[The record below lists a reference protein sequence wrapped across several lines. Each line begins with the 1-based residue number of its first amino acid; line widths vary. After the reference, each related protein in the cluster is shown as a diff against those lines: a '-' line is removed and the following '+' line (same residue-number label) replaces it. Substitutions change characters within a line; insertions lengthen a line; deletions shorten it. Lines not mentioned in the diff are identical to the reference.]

1 MGVLVRVQLNVVR
14 AREAPRRWECDAPS
28 LEEAQQRAQQEGFTV
43 LSAVTGG
50 GWRVRRVANGTGA
63 AAALPIFVE
72 QLHSL
77 LNAGLSLI
85 EALQTLQRG
94 ARGPWKAV
102 LDRVVLQ
109 LRQGRKLSE
118 ALSSD
123 PAFPPLL
130 VALVRSAEVTSELP
144 SAFARYLDH
153 HRRVSELRHRLSSVA
168 VYPLLLSG
176 VGTLVIVFLLLVV
189 MPRFA
194 RVFEGMQGELPWSAQ
209 AMVAWAHL
217 LQDHGPLVFS
227 LVGVLVGA
235 AVAVCAWPVA
245 RQAAWGRLLAWRWLQ
260 ARLRTYFLARW
271 YRTSGLLVE
280 GGIPLPQS
288 VEMASELLPLALRPS
303 GEAVVRAM
311 RDGLAPAAAYV
322 NAGMTT
328 PVAEQLLLASE
339 RTGDMASALGRI
351 AGFHEAEVS
360 RGLEKA
366 MRVFEP
372 LVMVVIGVGVGVVVV
387 LMYLPIFE
395 LASAIQ

>member
-1 MGVLVRVQLNVVR
+1 MRVRLNVVR
-14 AREAPRRWECDAPS
+14 SREAPQCWECEAVSVADAK
-28 LEEAQQRAQQEGFTV
+28 LKAQQEGFAV
-43 LSAVTGG
+43 LS
-50 GWRVRRVANGTGA
+50 VAAGGA
-63 AAALPIFVE
+63 ASWRERLMVGESAQAGVALPIFVE

-94 ARGPWKAV
+94 SQGAWKAV
-102 LDRVVLQ
+102 LDRLVLQ
-109 LRQGRKLSE
+109 LRQGRRLSDVLASE
-118 ALSSD
+118 PVF
-123 PAFPPLL
+123 PALL
-130 VALVRSAEVTSELP
+130 VALVRSAEMTSDLP
-144 SAFARYLDH
+144 SAFARFLDH
-153 HRRVSELRHRLSSVA
+153 HQRVAELRHKLTSVA

-194 RVFEGMQGELPWSAQ
+194 RVFEGMQGELPWSAR
-209 AMVAWAHL
+209 AMVAWAQL
-217 LQDHGPLVFS
+217 LQNQGPAVFALAGLS
-227 LVGVLVGA
+227 MGGLAVVCFWPPARRAALGRVL
-235 AVAVCAWPVA
+235 AWPWF
-245 RQAAWGRLLAWRWLQ
+245 QS
-260 ARLRTYFLARW
+260 RLRTYFLARW

-288 VEMASELLPLALRPS
+288 VEMASELLPAPLRVGS
-303 GEAVVRAM
+303 ESVARAM

-322 NAGMTT
+322 KAGMTT

-339 RTGDMASALGRI
+339 RTGDMASALSRI
-351 AGFHEAEVS
+351 AGFHEAEVA

-372 LVMVVIGVGVGVVVV
+372 LVMVLIGLGVGVVVV